1 MGRTWYG
8 SIFQIPTPKFKMFEA
23 GTLSHSHVSPVGI
36 SPTSLFPSSFPPQVV
51 SGLPSDRANQYSP
64 SLSRTANIQKP
75 FLFPFLLRSSVKDK
89 LNKPLAE
96 WQGAAAAGVGRK
108 RTDKAAPKPH
118 SRMLERT
125 EREKAGSNGRKLV
138 VIQKLSRSSDR
149 IHRRGI

>member
-1 MGRTWYG
+1 MAL
-8 SIFQIPTPKFKMFEA
+8 SSKFQPQNSRCLKLAPCLIHMCLRSEFRQP
-23 GTLSHSHVSPVGI
+23 LSFLP
-36 SPTSLFPSSFPPQVV
+36 PFLPPQVV